1 MIIIIAACAQ
11 TSEDWQ
17 KCVVLILDEMHIK
30 EDLVYDKH
38 SGELIGFTNLGSINQ
53 HLQAFE
59 RSLEQ
64 STSLEPLANSMLV
77 MMVRGIFTKLQFPY
91 AAQFPCTSLTG
102 NSLYSPFW
110 EAVSRIELVGL
121 KVYTVAI

>member
-1 MIIIIAACAQ
+1 M
-11 TSEDWQ
+11 
-17 KCVVLILDEMHIK
+17 VLILDEMHIK

-38 SGELIGFTNLGSINQ
+38 TGELVGFTNLGSINQ
-53 HLQAFE
+53 HLQVFE

-91 AAQFPCTSLTG
+91 AQFPCASLTG

-121 KVYTVAI
+121 KVHCSYNYI